1 MKKTIKT
8 IATATAVV
16 SATALTVN
24 EKAKENQETKVAQAE
39 NDAQVAQQTAQN
51 AVNQKQSEVDKLNSQ
66 LSSVNT
72 ITLSVGY
79 ADAIKAYS
87 NSQNPDEWATLK
99 NKIQQVANP
108 GMEINTY
115 KHNEN
120 DAKIQ
125 VDYKNLTLE

>member
-1 MKKTIKT
+1 MLLKH
-8 IATATAVV
+8 
-16 SATALTVN
+16 
-24 EKAKENQETKVAQAE
+24 
-39 NDAQVAQQTAQN
+39 
-51 AVNQKQSEVDKLNSQ
+51 
-66 LSSVNT
+66 
-72 ITLSVGY
+72 
-79 ADAIKAYS
+79 KAYS

-125 VDYKNLTLE
+125 ELNSRIKKRIELICSRLN